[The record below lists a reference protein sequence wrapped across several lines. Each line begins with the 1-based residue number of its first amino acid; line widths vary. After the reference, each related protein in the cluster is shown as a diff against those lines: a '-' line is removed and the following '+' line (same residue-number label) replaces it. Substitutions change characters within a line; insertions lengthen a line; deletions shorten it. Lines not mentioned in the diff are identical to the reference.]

1 MGVMQIRHSSNGLY
15 LECPICKHAIQRGVT
30 INQTSRDEGVI
41 SLPFVD
47 TPPRAS

>member
-1 MGVMQIRHSSNGLY
+1 MRIRSSSNGLF

-30 INQTSRDEGVI
+30 ISQTSHGEGVVSI
-41 SLPFVD
+41 PFVTA